1 MSNTQRTR
9 RGNRPDSRHSSIAI
23 KKEPRLS
30 FLMERNDN
38 ALDFNTDDMDFSFK
52 EDDSDHASV
61 YSDLLDTD
69 NYRASFNSG
78 DNRAS
83 FNFGDP
89 I

>member
-1 MSNTQRTR
+1 MSNTRRTR
-9 RGNRPDSRHSSIAI
+9 RGNRPDSRQNSIGI

-30 FLMERNDN
+30 FHIENNNN
-38 ALDFNTDDMDFSFK
+38 ALDFNLDDMDFSFK